1 MTSFGNAASS
11 LSGLMPLNT
20 AIQKRGE
27 LLWAIARKKNF
38 INLHSAAF
46 VTDCIRNLV
55 HTYKF
60 CIIPI
65 IARPDKFSYKLDNLE
80 IICQ

>member
-11 LSGLMPLNT
+11 HSGLIPLKT
-20 AIQKRGE
+20 AFQKRGE

-38 INLHSAAF
+38 INPHSAAF
-46 VTDCIRNLV
+46 VTVCIRNLA

-60 CIIPI
+60 RIQKPLNN
-65 IARPDKFSYKLDNLE
+65 FFYKLDNLE